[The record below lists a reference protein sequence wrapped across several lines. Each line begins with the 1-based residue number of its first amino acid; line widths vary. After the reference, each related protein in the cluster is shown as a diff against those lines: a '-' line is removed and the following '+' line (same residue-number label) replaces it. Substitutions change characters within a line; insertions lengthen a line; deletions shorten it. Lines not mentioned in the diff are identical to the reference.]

1 MAGLFNKFPFTNFH
15 EVNTDWIVREVK
27 NVGEQLTELGDRLT
41 ADMLAL
47 AKQVTGIQQY
57 VNTKLDGIEA
67 TIAEKAAEEVQKL
80 VEEGRFDELITP
92 ALEQLSGEL
101 KDAVAQATNNAQKA
115 QEGVNKTQY
124 LNRLENK
131 SILIIGDSNSDEK
144 YTSSAGTLTTHW
156 TTEFKKLITSKAP
169 SNGTTITNNSKSG
182 SRMVYAKEQLTT
194 INATTTR
201 FDVILI
207 MLGTNDYGHATP
219 IADFRI
225 TLNEIAALLQPHI
238 TAKQTEVYIVS
249 PPKRTLANRD
259 SASHVPLVAYAREL
273 YNWSTRNGFNFIDC
287 WGKMP
292 ELDITNDS
300 SRKKWLIDSS
310 LHFSNAYAPVFAKWI
325 LGYLAENK
333 SDTIGDYFEE
343 YRGVCMDEWFTN
355 TNNFTYD
362 PTLSFIKVGTRS
374 AVVRI
379 AGKLKQGGGNTSGLQ
394 PLGYIPDWL
403 IGVSGVTF
411 LDAVWT
417 SFARH
422 GATETTVAF
431 INNGNKTLYADI
443 TGNTTTGKTYYIQG
457 VVPILSNQPY
467 DE

>member
-15 EVNTDWIVREVK
+15 EVNTDWIIREVK
-27 NVGEQLTELGDRLT
+27 NVGEQLTGLGDKLT

-47 AKQVTGIQQY
+47 AKQVTGIQQD
-57 VNTKLDGIEA
+57 VNTRFDGIEA
-67 TIAEKAAEEVQKL
+67 TIAKTAAEEVERL
-80 VEEGRFDELITP
+80 VNEGRFDELITP
-92 ALEQLSGEL
+92 ALDQLSEDL
-101 KDAVAQATNNAQKA
+101 RQDIQDAKNQAAVAARLS
-115 QEGVNKTQY
+115 Y
-124 LNRLENK
+124 LNRLRNK
-131 SILIIGDSNSDEK
+131 SILILGDSNSDEN

-156 TTEFKKLITSKAP
+156 TTELKKLLTSKAP
-169 SNGTTITNNSKSG
+169 ENGTTITNNSKSG
-182 SRMVYAKEQLTT
+182 SRMVFAKEQLTT

-201 FDVILI
+201 YDIILI

-219 IADFRI
+219 IGDFRT
-225 TLNEIAALLQPHI
+225 TLSEIATLLQPHI
-238 TAKQTEVYIVS
+238 TARQTEVYIVS

-259 SASHVPLVAYAREL
+259 KSSHVPLVAYAREL

-292 ELDITNDS
+292 ELNITSDS
-300 SRKKWLIDSS
+300 SRKLWLIDSS
-310 LHFSNAYAPVFAKWI
+310 LHFSNAYAPIFANWI

-343 YRGVCMDEWFTN
+343 YRGACMTDWFTN
-355 TNNFTYD
+355 INNFTYD
-362 PTLSFIKVGTRS
+362 PAQSYIKVGTRS

-379 AGKLKQGGGNTSGLQ
+379 AGKLKQGGSNTSGLQ
-394 PLGYIPDWL
+394 PLGYFPDWL

-411 LDAVWT
+411 LDAVWS

-422 GATETTVAF
+422 GATATTVAF
-431 INNGNKTLYADI
+431 VNNGNKTLYADI
-443 TGNTTTGKTYYIQG
+443 TGNTTTGKTYYMQG
-457 VVPILSNQPY
+457 VIPILSNQPY

>member
-1 MAGLFNKFPFTNFH
+1 MAGLFNRFPFTNFH
-15 EVNTDWIVREVK
+15 EVNTDWIIREVK
-27 NVGEQLTELGDRLT
+27 AVGDKLTELNDKIT

-47 AKQVTGIQQY
+47 AKQVTGIQQD
-57 VNTKLDGIEA
+57 VNTKLDGINA
-67 TIAEKAAEEVQKL
+67 TIAKTAAEEVERL
-80 VEEGRFDELITP
+80 INEGRFDELITP
-92 ALEQLSGEL
+92 ALDQLS
-101 KDAVAQATNNAQKA
+101 KDLQQDIQDAKNQAASANIGSARLS
-115 QEGVNKTQY
+115 Y
-124 LNRLENK
+124 LNRLRNK
-131 SILIIGDSNSDEK
+131 SILILGDSNSDEN

-156 TTEFKKLITSKAP
+156 TTELKKLLTSKA
-169 SNGTTITNNSKSG
+169 SGNGTTVTNTSKSG
-182 SRMVYAKEQLTT
+182 SRMVFAKEQLTT
-194 INATTTR
+194 INATITR
-201 FDVILI
+201 YDIILI
-207 MLGTNDYGHATP
+207 MLGTNDYGHSTP
-219 IADFRI
+219 INDFRT
-225 TLNEIAALLQPHI
+225 TLGEIATLLQPHI
-238 TAKQTEVYIVS
+238 TARQTEVYIVS

-259 SASHVPLVAYAREL
+259 KADHVPLVAYAREL
-273 YNWSTRNGFNFIDC
+273 YNWATKNGFNFIDC

-292 ELDITNDS
+292 ELNVTSDS
-300 SRKKWLIDSS
+300 SRKQWLIDSS
-310 LHFSNAYAPVFAKWI
+310 LHFSNAYASIFANWI

-343 YRGVCMDEWFTN
+343 YRGACMTDWFTN

-362 PTLSFIKVGTRS
+362 PTLSYIKVGTRS

-394 PLGYIPDWL
+394 PLGHIPDWL

-422 GATETTVAF
+422 GTTETTVAF
-431 INNGNKTLYADI
+431 VNNGNKTLYADI

-457 VVPILSNQPY
+457 VIPILNNQPY

>member
-1 MAGLFNKFPFTNFH
+1 MAGLFNRFPFTNFH
-15 EVNTDWIVREVK
+15 EVNTDWIIREVK
-27 NVGEQLTELGDRLT
+27 GVGDKLTSLDDKIT

-47 AKQVTGIQQY
+47 AKQITGIQQD
-57 VNTKLDGIEA
+57 VNTRLDGIEA
-67 TIAEKAAEEVQKL
+67 TIAAKAAEEVQKL

-92 ALEQLSGEL
+92 ALDQLS
-101 KDAVAQATNNAQKA
+101 KDLQDDIALATHNAQEA
-115 QEGVNKTQY
+115 REVVNKTRY

-131 SILIIGDSNSDEK
+131 SILIIGDSNSDEN

-156 TTEFKKLITSKAP
+156 TTEFKNLITSKAP
-169 SNGTTITNNSKSG
+169 ANGTTITNNSKSG

-194 INATTTR
+194 INATKTWY
-201 FDVILI
+201 DIILI

-219 IADFRI
+219 IADFRT
-225 TLNEIAALLQPHI
+225 TLGEIATLLQPHI
-238 TAKQTEVYIVS
+238 TARQTEVYIVS

-259 SASHVPLVAYAREL
+259 KADHVPLVAYAREL
-273 YNWSTRNGFNFIDC
+273 YNWATKNGFNFIDC

-292 ELDITNDS
+292 ELNVTSDS
-300 SRKKWLIDSS
+300 SRKQWLIDSS
-310 LHFSNAYAPVFAKWI
+310 LHFSNAYAPIFANWI

-343 YRGVCMDEWFTN
+343 YRGACMTDWFSN
-355 TNNFTYD
+355 INNFTYD
-362 PTLSFIKVGTRS
+362 PAQSYIKVGTRS

-394 PLGYIPDWL
+394 PLGHIPDWL
-403 IGVSGVTF
+403 IGVNGVTF
-411 LDAVWT
+411 LNAVWS

-431 INNGNKTLYADI
+431 VNNGNKLLYADI
-443 TGNTTTGKTYYIQG
+443 TGNTTSGKTYYIQG
-457 VVPILSNQPY
+457 VIPILSNQPY

>member
-1 MAGLFNKFPFTNFH
+1 MGLFNNFPYTNFH
-15 EVNTDWIVREVK
+15 EVNTDWIIKEVK
-27 NVGEQLTELGDRLT
+27 TVGEQIASLDKKVT

-47 AKQVTGIQQY
+47 SKQVTKIQEDVNNKLEGI
-57 VNTKLDGIEA
+57 DA
-67 TIAEKAAEEVQKL
+67 TIAQKASEEVQRL
-80 VEEGRFDELITP
+80 VDEGRFDELITP
-92 ALEQLSGEL
+92 ALNQLS
-101 KDAVAQATNNAQKA
+101 KDLQADIASAKDVSNKA
-115 QEGVNKTQY
+115 LVNTNKTQY
-124 LNRLENK
+124 LNRLVNK
-131 SILIIGDSNSDEK
+131 SILIIGDSNSDEN

-156 TTEFKKLITSKAP
+156 TTEFKKILTSRA
-169 SNGTTITNNSKSG
+169 SGNGTTVTNKSKSG
-182 SRMVYAKEQLTT
+182 SRMEYAKEQLTT

-201 FDVILI
+201 YDVILI

-219 IADFRI
+219 VADFRT

-238 TAKQTEVYIVS
+238 TARQTEVYIVS

-259 SASHVPLVAYAREL
+259 TANHVPLVAYAREL

-292 ELDITNDS
+292 ELNITSDS
-300 SRKKWLIDSS
+300 SRKQWLIDSS
-310 LHFSNAYAPVFAKWI
+310 LHFSNAYAPIFANWI

-343 YRGVCMDEWFTN
+343 YRGVCMTGWFTN
-355 TNNFTYD
+355 VNNFTYD
-362 PTLSFIKVGTRS
+362 SALSYIKVGTRS

-379 AGKLKQGGGNTSGLQ
+379 AGKLKQGGSNTTGLQ

-403 IGVSGVTF
+403 IGANGVTF

-431 INNGNKTLYADI
+431 VNNGSKTLFADI
-443 TGNTTTGKTYYIQG
+443 TGNNTTGKTYYIQG
-457 VVPILSNQPY
+457 VIPILSNQPY